1 MKLTQSRLR
10 QIIKEELQ
18 RFVESPRDDQSL
30 HGYTTHSTVGDL
42 AGEDRYGYDDDF
54 DDDPYGD
61 DLEDPEDYPD
71 MPPRRSAYDLPNN
84 PDKFKR

>member
-18 RFVESPRDDQSL
+18 RFVESPRGDQSL
-30 HGYTTHSTVGDL
+30 HGYTRHDVVSRLPKPLPSDDL
-42 AGEDRYGYDDDF
+42 Y

-61 DLEDPEDYPD
+61 DLEDSEDYPD
-71 MPPRRSAYDLPNN
+71 MPPRMPAYDLPDY
-84 PDKFKR
+84 PYDD

>member
-18 RFVESPRDDQSL
+18 RFVESPRGDQSL
-30 HGYTTHSTVGDL
+30 HGYTAHGVVGSLPKPPPSDDL
-42 AGEDRYGYDDDF
+42 Y

-71 MPPRRSAYDLPNN
+71 MPPRRSAYDLPGYQY
-84 PDKFKR
+84 DD

>member
-18 RFVESPRDDQSL
+18 RFVESPRKGESL
-30 HGYTTHSTVGDL
+30 DGYTAYGVVGDL
-42 AGEDRYGYDDDF
+42 AGEDRYGYDDDY

-61 DLEDPEDYPD
+61 YLEDPEDYPD
-71 MPPRRSAYDLPNN
+71 MPPRISAYDLPGN
-84 PDKFKR
+84 PDR

>member
-18 RFVESPRDDQSL
+18 RFVESPPGRRSL
-30 HGYTTHSTVGDL
+30 DGYTAHSTVGDL
-42 AGEDRYGYDDDF
+42 AGEDRYGYVDDDY

-61 DLEDPEDYPD
+61 YLEDPEDYPD
-71 MPPRRSAYDLPNN
+71 MPPPVSASAFRGYPYD
-84 PDKFKR
+84 D

>member
-18 RFVESPRDDQSL
+18 RFVESPRGDQSL
-30 HGYTTHSTVGDL
+30 HGYTAHGVVGDL
-42 AGEDRYGYDDDF
+42 AGEDRYGYDDDY

-71 MPPRRSAYDLPNN
+71 MPLRVRASALPDYPYD
-84 PDKFKR
+84 D

>member
-18 RFVESPRDDQSL
+18 RFVESPRDDSL
-30 HGYTTHSTVGDL
+30 HGRFAYDTVGSIPKQPPTGDL
-42 AGEDRYGYDDDF
+42 Y

-71 MPPRRSAYDLPNN
+71 MPPRMSAYDLPDY
-84 PDKFKR
+84 PYDD